1 MHVCV
6 VNIGSVAWLPTHLS
20 LSLYTTTLYNNIIQ
34 QHYTPTI
41 CAGTVNKTGDTP
53 LSLACVNGHLEMI
66 KYFII
71 IHGCIINGD

>member
-1 MHVCV
+1 MCSEYRKCCLVT
-6 VNIGSVAWLPTHLS
+6 NTS
-20 LSLYTTTLYNNIIQ
+20 LSFTIYNNIIQ
-34 QHYTPTI
+34 QHYTPII